1 VSEVELTVTTH
12 IRRVLQMS
20 WSVHIR
26 NMHETFWAETE
37 TRRLKSEKKPRRDVT
52 VNETL
57 AETLKLPRLSRVSG
71 SSTSHRDVFRD
82 VYGETYWQ
90 WKKLY
95 GL

>member
-1 VSEVELTVTTH
+1 LTTVSEVELTVTTH

-82 VYGETYWQ
+82 VYGETYW
-90 WKKLY
+90 
-95 GL
+95 